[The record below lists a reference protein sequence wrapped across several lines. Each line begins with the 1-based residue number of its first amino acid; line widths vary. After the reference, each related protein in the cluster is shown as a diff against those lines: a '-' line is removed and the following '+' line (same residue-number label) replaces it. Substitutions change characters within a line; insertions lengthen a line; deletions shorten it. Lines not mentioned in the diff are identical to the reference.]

1 MYEIRIVKTKPM
13 VVSEDGTKVT
23 KPEDVF
29 EMLKPIRD
37 HNQEHFIAITLNG
50 DGAVIQSRVITVG
63 LLNHSLVHPRET
75 FRGAILDNAASII
88 IAHNHPSGQL
98 EPSSNDIAI
107 TQQMKES
114 GAILGIQVI
123 DHIIVGKEG
132 YLSFR
137 ERGLM

>member
-13 VVSEDGTKVT
+13 KVCESGESIT
-23 KPEDVF
+23 KPDDVF
-29 EMLKPIRD
+29 KMIEPIKN
-37 HNQEHFIAITLNG
+37 HSQEHFICITLNG
-50 DGAVIQSRVITVG
+50 AGSVIQSRIITIG

-98 EPSSNDIAI
+98 EPSNQDLAI
-107 TQQMKES
+107 TKQMIEAGS
-114 GAILGIQVI
+114 ILGINVI
-123 DHIIVGKEG
+123 DHIIVGSTG
-132 YLSFR
+132 YLSLK

>member
-50 DGAVIQSRVITVG
+50 AGAVIQSRVITVG

-123 DHIIVGKEG
+123 DHIIVGKTG